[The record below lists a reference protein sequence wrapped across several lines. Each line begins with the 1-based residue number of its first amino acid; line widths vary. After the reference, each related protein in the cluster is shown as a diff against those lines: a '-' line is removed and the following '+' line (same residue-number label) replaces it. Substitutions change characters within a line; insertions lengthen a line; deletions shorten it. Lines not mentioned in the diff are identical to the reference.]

1 MSGDIVERLHEL
13 ALALHDYD
21 RDMLFEAADEI
32 ERLRDAKR
40 RALKLADD
48 LARVVEGQGGRL
60 DEALLFLAQMTEL
73 LRRDQAPAQ
82 H

>member
-13 ALALHDYD
+13 AIALHDYD

-48 LARVVEGQGGRL
+48 LAEVLWQQGGRL
-60 DEALLFLAQMTEL
+60 DEALLFLARMTEL
-73 LRRDQAPAQ
+73 LR
-82 H
+82 

>member
-13 ALALHDYD
+13 AIALHDYD

-40 RALKLADD
+40 RVLKLADD
-48 LARVVEGQGGRL
+48 LAKVVERQGGRL
-60 DEALLFLAQMTEL
+60 DKALLFLARMTEL
-73 LRRDQAPAQ
+73 VR
-82 H
+82 

>member
-1 MSGDIVERLHEL
+1 MSSDIVERLHEL

-60 DEALLFLAQMTEL
+60 DEALLFLARMTEL
-73 LRRDQAPAQ
+73 LR
-82 H
+82 

>member
-13 ALALHDYD
+13 AIALHDYD

-40 RALKLADD
+40 RALKLADN
-48 LARVVEGQGGRL
+48 LAEILWQQGGRL
-60 DEALLFLAQMTEL
+60 DEALLFLARMTEL
-73 LRRDQAPAQ
+73 LR
-82 H
+82 

>member
-13 ALALHDYD
+13 AIALHDYD

-40 RALKLADD
+40 HALKLADD
-48 LARVVEGQGGRL
+48 LAKVVERL
-60 DEALLFLAQMTEL
+60 GVKLDRALFLLAQITGRYSFSLKMT
-73 LRRDQAPAQ
+73 
-82 H
+82 